1 MITSYEALDLG
12 RFMKIDHILRTPAEE
27 IDKQVQ
33 IVAILA
39 DMTEAEVLSLPLSD
53 YSAMAAKIGFLGTL
67 CAPADVDGSP
77 ITAGEFTLIPVRDFT
92 KINTAQYVDFQTLV
106 KDYPSTI
113 PQLLSCFLVPEGK
126 QYNEGYDI
134 GAVQEAVLSLPL
146 ATAIGLTA
154 FFFQFVQ
161 RINQGYARLFGT
173 EDEGPEDEGGDSEDR
188 DEGGD
193 GFTRDWGWIANVDQ
207 ASETLR
213 CSWDEV
219 WAKPAVEFLNVL
231 AYRKDRQR
239 YEKDY
244 IERWKRSH

>member
-53 YSAMAAKIGFLGTL
+53 YSAMAAKLGFLGTL

-154 FFFQFVQ
+154 FFFSSFSAS
-161 RINQGYARLFGT
+161 I
-173 EDEGPEDEGGDSEDR
+173 R
-188 DEGGD
+188 DTLGSLELKTKD
-193 GFTRDWGWIANVDQ
+193 PKTRAEIVKIEMRA
-207 ASETLR
+207 ETVLR
-213 CSWDEV
+213 GIG
-219 WAKPAVEFLNVL
+219 AGLPT
-231 AYRKDRQR
+231 
-239 YEKDY
+239 
-244 IERWKRSH
+244 

>member
-12 RFMKIDHILRTPAEE
+12 RFMKIDHILHTPAED

-67 CAPADVDGSP
+67 CAPADVDGSA

-92 KINTAQYVDFQTLV
+92 KINTAQYVDFQTLITAGA
-106 KDYPSTI
+106 DI
-113 PQLLSCFLVPEGK
+113 PQLLSCFLVPEGR

-154 FFFQFVQ
+154 FFFSSFSAS
-161 RINQGYARLFGT
+161 I
-173 EDEGPEDEGGDSEDR
+173 R
-188 DEGGD
+188 DTLGSLELKTKD
-193 GFTRDWGWIANVDQ
+193 PKTRAEIVKIGMRA
-207 ASETLR
+207 ETVLR
-213 CSWDEV
+213 GIG
-219 WAKPAVEFLNVL
+219 AGLPT
-231 AYRKDRQR
+231 
-239 YEKDY
+239 
-244 IERWKRSH
+244 